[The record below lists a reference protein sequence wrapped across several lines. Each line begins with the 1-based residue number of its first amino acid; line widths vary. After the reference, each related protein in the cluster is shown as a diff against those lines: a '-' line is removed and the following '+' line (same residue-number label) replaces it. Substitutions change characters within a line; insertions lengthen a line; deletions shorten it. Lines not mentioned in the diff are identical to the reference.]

1 MCHINHILCKYFGKF
16 CICFIFCEICLVFAF
31 FGQNPFHLAKPLS
44 SGVTKQRNFIT
55 INNRQGFIPIVA
67 VVVVIIII
75 NSKYLVLMTD
85 SQ

>member
-1 MCHINHILCKYFGKF
+1 M
-16 CICFIFCEICLVFAF
+16 VFAF

-67 VVVVIIII
+67 VVVIVVIIII